1 MVEGEQ
7 INVIANKQDD
17 STVCTSLANQ
27 NNVFAVRHPWP
38 GRMRGLLTLLLYNKD
53 GLKCVSFNK
62 SYQHN
67 FIFHNQ
73 PGQK

>member
-53 GLKCVSFNK
+53 GLKCV
-62 SYQHN
+62 
-67 FIFHNQ
+67 
-73 PGQK
+73 